1 MIQKLSD
8 KGKSGIYSIINT
20 VNGKVYIGKALCIY
34 RRIKNHIGALNMRSK
49 DENRHLI
56 NAWFKYDRS
65 SFKYE
70 VLEYLDKDENKIAER
85 ELYWI
90 DYYSSLNRKSG
101 YNLRYDSSTGLIVS
115 EETRQK
121 LSIAQIKRFEDPK
134 EREKIA
140 LCSKTFWK
148 NNPDIKKQM
157 SIKVSKSKE
166 KYRFLQYSREG
177 ILLNTWE
184 SVSSIIQ
191 SNPSYK
197 WQNIYSVCNGY
208 KKTYMGF
215 VWTKEL
221 KI

>member
-1 MIQKLSD
+1 MIQQLSD
-8 KGKSGIYSIINT
+8 KGKSGIYLIMNT
-20 VNGKVYIGKALCIY
+20 VNGKVYVGKALCIY
-34 RRIKNHIGALNMRSK
+34 RRIKNHVGALNMKSK

-56 NAWFKYDRS
+56 NAWFKYGRS

-70 VLEYLDKDENKIAER
+70 VLEYLDKNESKIAER
-85 ELYWI
+85 ELYWMGH
-90 DYYSSLNRKSG
+90 YSSLNRKNG

-115 EETRQK
+115 EETREK
-121 LSIAQIKRFEDPK
+121 LRIATKRRFEDPK
-134 EREKIA
+134 EREKVG
-140 LCSKTFWK
+140 LCSKNFWK

-157 SIKVSKSKE
+157 SENVSKSKE
-166 KYRFLQYSREG
+166 KYRFLQYSKEENF
-177 ILLNTWE
+177 IKTWE

-191 SNPSYK
+191 ANPNYK